1 MDQLTVSDRD
11 TAYVWVGRDTG
22 GRPGPAVRLL
32 RQAGA
37 ALLGRAEA
45 EVVLA
50 HGPAGN
56 PVVRIAGPES
66 VELPVSVSRA
76 GRVVVVAARAAGP
89 VGVDVEQVRA
99 LPALALARRWF
110 PPAELAWLADR
121 PEAGRAAEFLR
132 LWTAKEAV
140 GKALGVGLRGG
151 GLLREMPPPG
161 LPLRQVPGGEPV
173 RVGHPEL
180 GGGLV
185 LAVAVRAEAGVE
197 VAVEVVQ
204 RAGPAVD
211 VAQGPGPDVDVAQGP
226 GPDVEADVAQWPG
239 PDVEVVQG
247 AGPDVEVVQG
257 AGHGVAADR
266 SAPVERT
273 SLPVV
278 VRGNASSRRSTRGR
292 L

>member
-32 RQAGA
+32 RRAGA

-56 PVVRIAGPES
+56 PVVRIAGPANAGP

-76 GRVVVVAARAAGP
+76 GRIVVVAARAAGP
-89 VGVDVEQVRA
+89 VGVDVEEVRP

-110 PPAELAWLADR
+110 APAELAWLAGR
-121 PEAGRAAEFLR
+121 GEAGRTADFLR

-140 GKALGVGLRGG
+140 GKALGLGLRGG
-151 GLLREMPPPG
+151 GLLREMPPPVGPG
-161 LPLRQVPGGEPV
+161 LPLRQVPGGEPL

-185 LAVAVRAEAGVE
+185 LAVAVRAEEGVD
-197 VAVEVVQ
+197 VDVEVVQ
-204 RAGPAVD
+204 RAG
-211 VAQGPGPDVDVAQGP
+211 
-226 GPDVEADVAQWPG
+226 
-239 PDVEVVQG
+239 
-247 AGPDVEVVQG
+247 
-257 AGHGVAADR
+257 HGVAAER

-278 VRGNASSRRSTRGR
+278 VRGNWSSRRSTRGR

>member
-1 MDQLTVSDRD
+1 MSDRD

-32 RQAGA
+32 RRAGA

-56 PVVRIAGPES
+56 PVVRVAGPVDS
-66 VELPVSVSRA
+66 GPVELPVSVSRA
-76 GRVVVVAARAAGP
+76 GQVVVVAARAAGP
-89 VGVDVEQVRA
+89 VGVDVERVRP

-110 PPAELAWLADR
+110 SPAELAWLAGR
-121 PEAGRAAEFLR
+121 PEAARAADFLR

-140 GKALGVGLRGG
+140 GKALGRGLRVG
-151 GLLREMPPPG
+151 GLLREMPPPDGPG
-161 LPLRQVPGGEPV
+161 LPLRPVPGGEPL
-173 RVGHPEL
+173 RVGNPEL
-180 GGGLV
+180 GDGLV

-197 VAVEVVQ
+197 VVVKVVQRAGHEGGVEVVQ
-204 RAGPAVD
+204 RAG
-211 VAQGPGPDVDVAQGP
+211 
-226 GPDVEADVAQWPG
+226 
-239 PDVEVVQG
+239 
-247 AGPDVEVVQG
+247 
-257 AGHGVAADR
+257 HGVAAER